1 MKELNVESFIK
12 HLNLQPHPEG
22 GYYKEIYKCSK
33 TSDFDGYHGKT
44 RNLSTS
50 IYYLLRSGDVS
61 KFHQLLSDEI
71 WYFHYGAPLN
81 VCMIDNSGK
90 FKSVHLGHRIDI
102 GQEPQLIIPAGTIFG
117 AYLNE
122 PDSFT
127 LMGCMVSPGFDFKDF
142 KLLNKNEL
150 ISKYPQHRQIIEKLT

>member
-1 MKELNVESFIK
+1 
-12 HLNLQPHPEG
+12 
-22 GYYKEIYKCSK
+22 
-33 TSDFDGYHGKT
+33 
-44 RNLSTS
+44 
-50 IYYLLRSGDVS
+50 
-61 KFHQLLSDEI
+61 
-71 WYFHYGAPLN
+71 
-81 VCMIDNSGK
+81 MIDNSGK